1 MKVKVILMSAVE
13 PEIRRATLENNPDF
27 INFKQKALQLF
38 GEIDTEFLFQWKGK
52 ILSFSFKIDLKLK
65 LEHEKK
71 KSYFT
76 VFHNILKLSCR

>member
-1 MKVKVILMSAVE
+1 MKVKVTLMSAVE

-38 GEIDTEFLFQWKGK
+38 GAIDTEFLFQWKGK
-52 ILSFSFKIDLKLK
+52 ILNFSSKIYLKLK

-71 KSYFT
+71 SYFT
-76 VFHNILKLSCR
+76 IFYNILKLPCR